1 MAMSVHCGSPQIAF
15 TCIPR
20 AMRVATRKGHA
31 SLHSCSTCGLLVR
44 ECCFS
49 EELRSSMR
57 KNRKAGSSRQLIG
70 CRSLYFYGYGLMP
83 CSFWIARSFSSA
95 RVSSL
100 EDFKETDYE
109 GEHRFEEE
117 ELVSSN
123 SKDAS
128 LSKEKLET
136 QHLKELVDSME
147 NELQSVRN
155 AIRAVE
161 RENESLQELCD
172 GVCNE
177 LEDLKLEKGMIGIS
191 EPTISSFSSSFVA
204 AEQQQIRK
212 GACSRRKED
221 ESTCLVATDESK
233 TSSSAAFLKIGTIDS
248 SERAVN
254 SYEDG
259 DDYSLYRFT
268 DEITSM
274 NSNILNVKGIK
285 DHNVPRADDQK
296 KGETVVGLVKAVKKE
311 RKASYFDPLDSAKS
325 YPWPEWTAFLRHLKK
340 HNYFSSDWEDNF
352 FEGDGGVEFYAR
364 VKKATMKFGRDRN
377 DIFES
382 FPKNDLKVLARF
394 GCPSTDRK
402 VVNAG
407 KRLRGH
413 FEISEFNV
421 CQPCS
426 LKTTCARAYS
436 ESCAGM
442 AGTIDVVRLLMQFSL
457 DAGGPDAKLSLPTQV
472 KISILNL
479 LVEAVELS
487 KAPRDPNLSRPE
499 IRGSF
504 NRPVESRKKLKA
516 GQEQIEMKPGDW
528 RCSECRYV
536 NYSRNSECR
545 DCRAERPRRF
555 SSQKDRSINSM
566 RTDRFFD
573 ESQGSRERQAFVHRE
588 RYNRRYPL
596 LCGDFSSSI
605 GGTCLKREE
614 WKLDLNKAKQK
625 LDNGFDADA
634 RGRTLPKRKIII
646 PKLNQ
651 PSNF

>member
-296 KGETVVGLVKAVKKE
+296 KG
-311 RKASYFDPLDSAKS
+311 
-325 YPWPEWTAFLRHLKK
+325 
-340 HNYFSSDWEDNF
+340 
-352 FEGDGGVEFYAR
+352 DGGVEFYAR

-528 RCSECRYV
+528 RCSDCYYVNFSKNRHCRECSAVRPPQELRPGNWECPKCRYV